1 MGDPP
6 NGPGRSEWLNLRGI
20 FAWFADPWQPAPV
33 GPGIGVAAAAA
44 VGLGAADD
52 DVTTRRSARRAS
64 MIDAVFS
71 FFALPWVPWALSAL
85 LILGAVGIWLDFR
98 RRLEPVLLGLDDA
111 LQVVE
116 EAGNAASFTDRFPS
130 INQRLAANPV
140 IGESWRAFVKTLVPV
155 PGQDDVLGTTR
166 RPHEDL
172 NENILTRAGVN
183 LRFYTAVPNYLVGL
197 GLLFTFLG
205 LVAALYFASAGVTA
219 PNIQAAQ
226 GALRDLLAA
235 ATFKFVTSIAGLGA
249 SIAYSSREK
258 TQLYRVG
265 HRLAGLCTALE
276 QRLVPVTP
284 EYLGI
289 VQLAEMKGQSTLL
302 RRLGRHLHITVPETI
317 EERLA
322 GELLD
327 AIAPLREGF
336 ARAAERIGQLDESVA
351 ARLVSGARP
360 AQAAPAGLLDQAAL
374 GQMLDELRLVRAAI
388 EALPGLQ
395 ARAATDG
402 AREPSAAP
410 RDQTLPKLI
419 ELFETSS
426 VCIGALDTGLEASL
440 DQIQDRFRQ
449 FRAALLTGGHGA
461 IERTS
466 GQLEASID
474 RLADAR
480 ADLGELG
487 RAFREVAASSRTM
500 LAACEARGG
509 QGDAELSAGLE
520 QLGQHVMRFNERVRS
535 FVRRV
540 DEELARSSKL
550 LSGAAHGSGEDG
562 S

>member
-1 MGDPP
+1 
-6 NGPGRSEWLNLRGI
+6 
-20 FAWFADPWQPAPV
+20 
-33 GPGIGVAAAAA
+33 
-44 VGLGAADD
+44 
-52 DVTTRRSARRAS
+52 

-71 FFALPWVPWALSAL
+71 FFALSWVPWALSAL
-85 LILGAVGIWLDFR
+85 LIAGAVGIWLDLR

-116 EAGNAASFTDRFPS
+116 EAGSAASFTDRFPS
-130 INQRLAANPV
+130 INQRLAANSV
-140 IGESWRAFVKTLVPV
+140 IGDSWRAFVKTLVPV

-172 NENILTRAGVN
+172 NESILTSAGVN

-219 PNIQAAQ
+219 ANIQAAQ

-249 SIAYSSREK
+249 SIVYSSREK

-265 HRLAGLCTALE
+265 HRLARLCTALE

-289 VQLAEMKGQSTLL
+289 VQLAEMKSQSTLL
-302 RRLGRHLHITVPETI
+302 RRLGRHLHITIPETI

-336 ARAAERIGQLDESVA
+336 VRAAERIGQLDDTVA

-360 AQAAPAGLLDQAAL
+360 AEAASSGLLDQAAL
-374 GQMLDELRLVRAAI
+374 GHVLDELRLVRAAI
-388 EALPGLQ
+388 EALPAAQGAAPD
-395 ARAATDG
+395 ARAAI
-402 AREPSAAP
+402 AAP
-410 RDQTLPKLI
+410 RDQTLPELI

-426 VCIGALDTGLEASL
+426 ACIGALDTGLEASL

-449 FRAALLTGGHGA
+449 FRASLLTGGRGA
-461 IERTS
+461 IEQS
-466 GQLEASID
+466 SDQLEASVA

-487 RAFREVAASSRTM
+487 RAFREVAASSRMM
-500 LAACEARGG
+500 LDAYEARGG
-509 QGDAELSAGLE
+509 QVDAELSAGLE
-520 QLGQHVMRFNERVRS
+520 QLGQHVTRFNERVRS

-550 LSGAAHGSGEDG
+550 LSSAVHGQEENGP
-562 S
+562 

>member
-1 MGDPP
+1 
-6 NGPGRSEWLNLRGI
+6 
-20 FAWFADPWQPAPV
+20 
-33 GPGIGVAAAAA
+33 
-44 VGLGAADD
+44 
-52 DVTTRRSARRAS
+52 

-71 FFALPWVPWALSAL
+71 FFALSWVPWTLSAL
-85 LILGAVGIWLDFR
+85 LVAGAVGIWLDLR

-116 EAGNAASFTDRFPS
+116 EAGSPASFTDRFPS

-172 NENILTRAGVN
+172 NESILTNAGVN

-219 PNIQAAQ
+219 TDIQAAQ

-249 SIAYSSREK
+249 SIVYSSREK

-265 HRLAGLCTALE
+265 HRLARLCTALE

-289 VQLAEMKGQSTLL
+289 VQLAEMKSQSTLL
-302 RRLGRHLHITVPETI
+302 RRLGRHLHITIPETI

-336 ARAAERIGQLDESVA
+336 VRAAERIGQLDESVA
-351 ARLVSGARP
+351 ARLLSGARP
-360 AQAAPAGLLDQAAL
+360 AEAAGAASSGLLDQAAL
-374 GQMLDELRLVRAAI
+374 GHVLDELRLVRAAI
-388 EALPGLQ
+388 EALPSAQ
-395 ARAATDG
+395 AAAPDARAV
-402 AREPSAAP
+402 SAAP
-410 RDQTLPKLI
+410 GDQTLPELI

-426 VCIGALDTGLEASL
+426 ACIGALDTGLEASL

-449 FRAALLTGGHGA
+449 FQAALLTGGHGA

-466 GQLEASID
+466 DQLEASVE

-487 RAFREVAASSRTM
+487 RAFREVAASSRMM
-500 LAACEARGG
+500 LDAYEARGG
-509 QGDAELSAGLE
+509 HGNPELSAGLE
-520 QLGQHVMRFNERVRS
+520 QLGQHVTRFNERVRS

-550 LSGAAHGSGEDG
+550 LGSAVQGPGENG

>member
-1 MGDPP
+1 
-6 NGPGRSEWLNLRGI
+6 
-20 FAWFADPWQPAPV
+20 
-33 GPGIGVAAAAA
+33 
-44 VGLGAADD
+44 
-52 DVTTRRSARRAS
+52 

-71 FFALPWVPWALSAL
+71 FFALSWVPWALSAL
-85 LILGAVGIWLDFR
+85 LIAGAVGIWLDLR

-116 EAGNAASFTDRFPS
+116 EAGSAASFTDRFPS
-130 INQRLAANPV
+130 INQRLAANSV
-140 IGESWRAFVKTLVPV
+140 IGDSWRAFVKTLVPV

-172 NENILTRAGVN
+172 NESILTSAGVN

-219 PNIQAAQ
+219 ANIQAAQ

-249 SIAYSSREK
+249 SIVYSSREK

-265 HRLAGLCTALE
+265 HRLARLCTALE

-289 VQLAEMKGQSTLL
+289 VQLAEMKSQSTLL
-302 RRLGRHLHITVPETI
+302 RRLGRHLHITIPETI

-322 GELLD
+322 VELLD

-336 ARAAERIGQLDESVA
+336 VRAAERIGQLDDTVA

-360 AQAAPAGLLDQAAL
+360 AEAASSGLLDQAAL
-374 GQMLDELRLVRAAI
+374 GHVLDELRLVRAAI
-388 EALPGLQ
+388 EALPAAQGAAPD
-395 ARAATDG
+395 ARAAI
-402 AREPSAAP
+402 AAP
-410 RDQTLPKLI
+410 RDQTLPELI

-426 VCIGALDTGLEASL
+426 ACIGALDTGLEASL

-449 FRAALLTGGHGA
+449 FRASLLTGGRGA
-461 IERTS
+461 IEQS
-466 GQLEASID
+466 SDQLEASVA

-487 RAFREVAASSRTM
+487 RAFREVAASSRMM
-500 LAACEARGG
+500 LDAYEARGG
-509 QGDAELSAGLE
+509 QVDAELSAGLE
-520 QLGQHVMRFNERVRS
+520 QLGQHVTRFNERVRS

-550 LSGAAHGSGEDG
+550 LSSAVHGQEENGP
-562 S
+562 

>member
-1 MGDPP
+1 
-6 NGPGRSEWLNLRGI
+6 
-20 FAWFADPWQPAPV
+20 
-33 GPGIGVAAAAA
+33 
-44 VGLGAADD
+44 
-52 DVTTRRSARRAS
+52 

-71 FFALPWVPWALSAL
+71 FFALSWVPWALSAL
-85 LILGAVGIWLDFR
+85 LIAGAVGIWLDLR

-116 EAGNAASFTDRFPS
+116 EAGSAASFTDRFPS

-140 IGESWRAFVKTLVPV
+140 IGDSWRAFVKTLVPV

-172 NENILTRAGVN
+172 NESILTSAGVN

-219 PNIQAAQ
+219 ANIQAAQ

-249 SIAYSSREK
+249 SIVYSSREK

-265 HRLAGLCTALE
+265 HRLARLCTALE

-289 VQLAEMKGQSTLL
+289 VQLAEMKSQSTLL
-302 RRLGRHLHITVPETI
+302 RRLGRHLHITIPETI

-336 ARAAERIGQLDESVA
+336 VRAAERIGQLDDTVA

-360 AQAAPAGLLDQAAL
+360 AEAASSGLLDQAAL
-374 GQMLDELRLVRAAI
+374 GHVLEELRLVRAAI
-388 EALPGLQ
+388 EALPAAQGAAPD
-395 ARAATDG
+395 ARAAI
-402 AREPSAAP
+402 AAP
-410 RDQTLPKLI
+410 RDQTLPELI

-426 VCIGALDTGLEASL
+426 ACIGALDTGLEASL

-449 FRAALLTGGHGA
+449 FRASLLTGGRGA
-461 IERTS
+461 IEQS
-466 GQLEASID
+466 SDQLEASVA

-487 RAFREVAASSRTM
+487 RAFREVAASSRMM
-500 LAACEARGG
+500 LDAYEARGG
-509 QGDAELSAGLE
+509 QVDAELSAGLE
-520 QLGQHVMRFNERVRS
+520 QLGQHVTRFNERVRS

-550 LSGAAHGSGEDG
+550 LSSAVHGQEENGP
-562 S
+562 

>member
-1 MGDPP
+1 
-6 NGPGRSEWLNLRGI
+6 
-20 FAWFADPWQPAPV
+20 
-33 GPGIGVAAAAA
+33 
-44 VGLGAADD
+44 
-52 DVTTRRSARRAS
+52 

-71 FFALPWVPWALSAL
+71 FFALSWVPWTLSAL
-85 LILGAVGIWLDFR
+85 LIAGAVGIWLDLR

-111 LQVVE
+111 LRVVE
-116 EAGNAASFTDRFPS
+116 EAGSAASFTDRFPS

-140 IGESWRAFVKTLVPV
+140 IGDSWRAFVKTLVPV
-155 PGQDDVLGTTR
+155 PGQDDVLGTTH

-172 NENILTRAGVN
+172 NESILTSAGVN

-219 PNIQAAQ
+219 ANIQAAQ

-249 SIAYSSREK
+249 SIVYSSREK

-265 HRLAGLCTALE
+265 HRLARLCTALE

-302 RRLGRHLHITVPETI
+302 RRLGRHLHITIPETI

-351 ARLVSGARP
+351 ARLVSSVRP
-360 AQAAPAGLLDQAAL
+360 AQAAGAASPGLIDQAAL
-374 GQMLDELRLVRAAI
+374 GHVLDELRLVREAI
-388 EALPGLQ
+388 EALPAQPTGAAADGGNASAIA
-395 ARAATDG
+395 AR
-402 AREPSAAP
+402 
-410 RDQTLPKLI
+410 RDQTLPELI

-426 VCIGALDTGLEASL
+426 ACIGALDTGLEASL

-449 FRAALLTGGHGA
+449 FRATLLTGGRGA
-461 IERTS
+461 IEQS
-466 GQLEASID
+466 SDQLEASVE

-480 ADLGELG
+480 ANLGELG
-487 RAFREVAASSRTM
+487 RAFREVAASSRMM
-500 LAACEARGG
+500 LDAYEARGR
-509 QGDAELSAGLE
+509 GDAELSAGLE
-520 QLGQHVMRFNERVRS
+520 QLGQHVVRFNERVRS

-550 LSGAAHGSGEDG
+550 LSSAVHGPEENG

>member
-1 MGDPP
+1 
-6 NGPGRSEWLNLRGI
+6 
-20 FAWFADPWQPAPV
+20 
-33 GPGIGVAAAAA
+33 
-44 VGLGAADD
+44 
-52 DVTTRRSARRAS
+52 

-71 FFALPWVPWALSAL
+71 FFALSWVPWALSAL
-85 LILGAVGIWLDFR
+85 LIAGAVGIWLDLR

-116 EAGNAASFTDRFPS
+116 EAGSAASFTDRFPS

-140 IGESWRAFVKTLVPV
+140 IGDSWRAFVKTLVPV

-172 NENILTRAGVN
+172 NESILTSAGVN

-219 PNIQAAQ
+219 ANIQAAQ

-249 SIAYSSREK
+249 SIVYSSREK

-265 HRLAGLCTALE
+265 HRLARLCTALE

-289 VQLAEMKGQSTLL
+289 VQLAEMKSQSTLL
-302 RRLGRHLHITVPETI
+302 RRLGRHLHITIPETI

-336 ARAAERIGQLDESVA
+336 VRAAERIGQLDDTVA

-360 AQAAPAGLLDQAAL
+360 AEAASSGLLDQAAL
-374 GQMLDELRLVRAAI
+374 GHVLDELRLVRAAI
-388 EALPGLQ
+388 EALPAAQGAAPD
-395 ARAATDG
+395 ARAAI
-402 AREPSAAP
+402 AAP
-410 RDQTLPKLI
+410 RDQTLPELI

-426 VCIGALDTGLEASL
+426 ACIGALDTGLEASL

-449 FRAALLTGGHGA
+449 FRASLLTGGRGA
-461 IERTS
+461 IEQS
-466 GQLEASID
+466 SDQLEASVA

-487 RAFREVAASSRTM
+487 RAFREVAASSRMM
-500 LAACEARGG
+500 LDAYEARGG
-509 QGDAELSAGLE
+509 QVDAELSAGLE
-520 QLGQHVMRFNERVRS
+520 QLGQHVTRFNERVRS

-550 LSGAAHGSGEDG
+550 LSSAVHGQEENGP
-562 S
+562 

>member
-1 MGDPP
+1 
-6 NGPGRSEWLNLRGI
+6 
-20 FAWFADPWQPAPV
+20 
-33 GPGIGVAAAAA
+33 
-44 VGLGAADD
+44 
-52 DVTTRRSARRAS
+52 

-71 FFALPWVPWALSAL
+71 FLALSWVPWTLSAL
-85 LILGAVGIWLDFR
+85 LIVGAVGIWLDLR
-98 RRLEPVLLGLDDA
+98 RRLERVLLGLDDA

-116 EAGNAASFTDRFPS
+116 EAGSAASFTDRFPS

-172 NENILTRAGVN
+172 NESILTNAGVN

-219 PNIQAAQ
+219 ANIQAAQ

-249 SIAYSSREK
+249 SIVYSSREK

-265 HRLAGLCTALE
+265 HRLARLCTALE

-289 VQLAEMKGQSTLL
+289 VQLAEMKSQSTLL
-302 RRLGRHLHITVPETI
+302 RRLGRHLHITIPETI

-351 ARLVSGARP
+351 ARLVSGVRP
-360 AQAAPAGLLDQAAL
+360 AQAAAPAGLVDQAAL
-374 GQMLDELRLVRAAI
+374 GRLLDELRLVRAAI
-388 EALPGLQ
+388 EALPGPQ
-395 ARAATDG
+395 PGAAPGARAPT
-402 AREPSAAP
+402 AAP
-410 RDQTLPKLI
+410 HDQTLPKLI

-426 VCIGALDTGLEASL
+426 ACIAALDSGLEASL

-449 FRAALLTGGHGA
+449 FQAALLTGGHGA

-466 GQLEASID
+466 DQLEASVE

-487 RAFREVAASSRTM
+487 RAFREVAASSRMM
-500 LAACEARGG
+500 LDAYEARGG

-520 QLGQHVMRFNERVRS
+520 QLGRHVTRFNERVRS

-550 LSGAAHGSGEDG
+550 LGSAVQGPGENG